1 MKYLIFLTFWGWM
14 GAARTSSGLKQLV
27 LPCPSDKE
35 VEERLF
41 KSRQNTEDRM
51 QETEDRIQNDDASGL
66 KDLAHRIRRYLEGY
80 DVSFPDKV
88 DHEGSTVFQ
97 KEVWLS
103 LRDIPYGK
111 TISYSELANRLGKP
125 GAARAIGQAL
135 SRNPLPI
142 ILPCHR
148 VIGRKGELTG
158 YSGGAGLKRRLL
170 DLETRN
176 CK

>member
-1 MKYLIFLTFWGWM
+1 MTNYLIFPTSWGWM
-14 GAARTSSGLKQLV
+14 GIARTSSGLKQLV

-35 VEERLF
+35 VEAALYN
-41 KSRQNTEDRM
+41 KIQKAEDS
-51 QETEDRIQNDDASGL
+51 IQDAGDPEL
-66 KDLAHRIRRYLEGY
+66 QDLAQRLERYFEGHE
-80 DVSFPDKV
+80 VFFPDSV
-88 DHEGSTVFQ
+88 DLTGATSFQ

-111 TISYSELANRLGKP
+111 TISYSELANRSGKP

-135 SRNPLPI
+135 SVNPLPV

-148 VIGRKGELTG
+148 VIGWNGELTG
-158 YSGGAGLKRRLL
+158 YSGGIALKRRLL
-170 DLETRN
+170 DLETGN